1 MHINTSYKAYAR
13 SVRSIYFI
21 ICFFLL
27 SLVAVS
33 AQTEAGSVYQRSS
46 KAVVLIKTDKRSAT
60 GFLISADGL
69 IATSYHVI
77 EGVSRV
83 SVRTPSGDIYD
94 NVSLLAKDE
103 RRDLAILKISGSDLP
118 FVSLGNSNDIN
129 PGDKIIVIGNPL
141 GTEQLQAS
149 VTDGIVSGLRDLGE
163 GYKVIQMTAPVSPG
177 NSGGPAF
184 TAKGDAIGVVVF
196 RLREGENLNF
206 AVPINYVRGLL
217 DSADPAKAL
226 QEWSNS
232 AENANVPAGAPTAAV
247 SKWRS
252 PAGAQVATLRF
263 DGENIH
269 VEASAPEKAGKLVIK
284 MNADL
289 KKDGT
294 KYTGTAN
301 SIITWTRTILV
312 SSEKNTSD
320 RCTFTD
326 PIEITSVT
334 PSRIEG
340 REFAAPTG
348 AILDKTKCTF
358 SKPKRWVNFI
368 WVPE

>member
-1 MHINTSYKAYAR
+1 VHINTSTKASNRVAR
-13 SVRSIYFI
+13 YIGVVTCLIS
-21 ICFFLL
+21 L

-33 AQTEAGSVYQRSS
+33 AQTEAGSVYQKSS

-60 GFLISADGL
+60 GFLISANGL
-69 IATSYHVI
+69 VATSYHVI
-77 EGVSRV
+77 EGVNRV
-83 SVRTPSGDIYD
+83 SVRTSSGDVFD

-103 RRDLAILKISGSDLP
+103 RRDLAILKIPGFDLP

-163 GYKVIQMTAPVSPG
+163 GYNVIQMTAPVSPG

-184 TAKGDAIGVVVF
+184 TAKGDAIGVVAF

-206 AVPINYVRGLL
+206 AVPINYVRGML
-217 DSADPAKAL
+217 DTADPAKAI
-226 QEWSNS
+226 QQWTNS
-232 AENANVPAGAPTAAV
+232 PDRASVTDGGSAI
-247 SKWRS
+247 SKWKT
-252 PAGAQVATLRF
+252 ADGGQIATLRL
-263 DGENIH
+263 DGDNIH
-269 VEASAPEKAGKLVIK
+269 IEAVSPGKAGKLYIK
-284 MNADL
+284 MNAEL
-289 KKDGT
+289 KNDAG

-301 SIITWTRTILV
+301 SVITWTRTILV
-312 SSEKNTSD
+312 SSEKSAAD

-326 PIEITSVT
+326 PMEITSVT

-340 REFAAPTG
+340 REFTAPTD

>member
-1 MHINTSYKAYAR
+1 MHLQKSYKASTR
-13 SVRSIYFI
+13 LVRSFFI
-21 ICFFLL
+21 TAHCFFLL
-27 SLVAVS
+27 IIQVS
-33 AQTEAGSVYQRSS
+33 AQTDAGSVYRKSS

-69 IATSYHVI
+69 VATSYHVI

-83 SVRTPSGDIYD
+83 SVRTSSGDVFD

-103 RRDLAILKISGSDLP
+103 KRDLAILKISGNYLP

-163 GYKVIQMTAPVSPG
+163 GYNVIQMTAPVSPG

-184 TAKGDAIGVVVF
+184 TARGDAIGVVVF

-206 AVPINYVRGLL
+206 AVPINYIREIL
-217 DSADPAKAL
+217 DAVDPAKAIH
-226 QEWSNS
+226 QWTNVADRSNVTAEGS
-232 AENANVPAGAPTAAV
+232 ATAD

-252 PAGAQVATLRF
+252 VMGARVATLRF
-263 DGENIH
+263 GGDNIQID
-269 VEASAPEKAGKLVIK
+269 SLSPEKGELDIK
-284 MNADL
+284 MTAEL
-289 KKDGT
+289 KKEGT

-301 SIITWTRTILV
+301 SVITWTRMILV
-312 SSEKNTSD
+312 SSEKNAAD

-326 PIEITSVT
+326 PIELTSVT
-334 PSRIEG
+334 SSRIEG
-340 REFAAPTG
+340 RELTVPTD

-358 SKPKRWVNFI
+358 SKPKRWINFI